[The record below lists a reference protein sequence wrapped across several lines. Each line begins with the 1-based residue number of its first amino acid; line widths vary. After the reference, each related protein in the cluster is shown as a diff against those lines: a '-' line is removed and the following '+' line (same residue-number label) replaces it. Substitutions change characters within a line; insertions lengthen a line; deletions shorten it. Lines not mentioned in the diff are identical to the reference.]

1 MSKYMEEATNNSAF
15 AKVGI
20 YGDAGSG
27 KSRTAAEV
35 AIGLHKFI
43 KSTKPV
49 AMFDTE
55 PGHVFLLPLF
65 KKAGI
70 KLLAFDKSRSFVDLM
85 GWAEEARDTVDIAIV
100 DSISHVWRELQ
111 SAYLAKI
118 NESRPPHKQITR
130 LEFQHWGPIKKEW
143 GRFTDLFLT
152 SKMHMVVCGRAGS
165 IYEYQENDQGKKEL
179 ITTGTKMATEK
190 EMGYEPSLLVE
201 MIKDHRKD
209 GDKRIVNMC
218 IVEKDRAD
226 LLNGKEFDFPNFD
239 TFKPHFQFLNIG
251 GEHFTMESGT
261 SKDLFTPD
269 GNDGWTEEKRR
280 RVILCEE
287 IQGLLVKHIPGQAAA
302 DKQRKVELL
311 EKYFSTKSWTKVESM
326 KSEILHNSYIRLLSE
341 LEPGTQ
347 PITGEPLETI
357 TDEESAALNTEAAH
371 V

>member
-1 MSKYMEEATNNSAF
+1 MKYMQEAQNNAAF

-27 KSRTAAEV
+27 KSRTATEI

-55 PGHVFLLPLF
+55 PGHQFLIPLF

-70 KLLAFDKSRSFVDLM
+70 KFFAFDKSRAFVDLM
-85 GWAEEARDTVDIAIV
+85 GFMEEAAKEVDIVIV

-111 SAYLAKI
+111 IAYLAKI
-118 NESRPPHKQITR
+118 NENRPRKITR
-130 LEFQHWGPIKKEW
+130 LEFQHWGPIKAEW
-143 GRFTDLFLT
+143 GKFTDLFLT
-152 SKMHMVVCGRAGS
+152 SKLHVVVCGRAGS
-165 IYEYQENDQGKKEL
+165 IYEYQENENGKKEL

-190 EMGYEPSLLVE
+190 EMGYEPSLLIE

-226 LLNGKEFDFPNFD
+226 LLNGKEFEFPKFD
-239 TFKPHFQFLNIG
+239 TFLPHFQFLNIG
-251 GEHFTMESGT
+251 GEQFNMKEST
-261 SKDLFTPD
+261 SKDLFTPE

-287 IQGLLVKHIPGQAAA
+287 IQGLMVKHVPGQSAS
-302 DKQRKVELL
+302 DKQRKIELL
-311 EKYFSTKSWTKVESM
+311 EKHFGTKSWTKVESM
-326 KSEILHNSYIRLLSE
+326 HSDALKVAYTNLLAE
-341 LEPGTQ
+341 LEPGSV
-347 PITGEPLETI
+347 PITGEGDQLSPE
-357 TDEESAALNTEAAH
+357 EAAIFDKKEGVH